1 MLAPSPCP
9 LFAIFACTPTPNDP
23 HLSTH
28 TSTPCSETP
37 SIHPTNPC
45 IHPHPYCA
53 PTHTLLCSIPFASLP
68 PQTPPQPSASTSPTP
83 QPAVLFCLADSLARR
98 LANPHVPLRRSTLT
112 LLLLS
117 SSPPPILSQ
126 VRFRRPLHP
135 GLGSIPDVA
144 DVSVI
149 AHGQPGR
156 QRRQHVRGA
165 CVPTAPPRAA
175 LRALPS
181 MVGKRRASLSHV
193 PIVGLL
199 CGCNVPGAGRI
210 HMMCGRAGS
219 TRHGT

>member
-1 MLAPSPCP
+1 M
-9 LFAIFACTPTPNDP
+9 
-23 HLSTH
+23 H
-28 TSTPCSETP
+28 TSTSILRAHPYTP
-37 SIHPTNPC
+37 LLHSLCLPSPSNTSTALC
-45 IHPHPYCA
+45 FFCFHPH
-53 PTHTLLCSIPFASLP
+53 
-68 PQTPPQPSASTSPTP
+68 
-83 QPAVLFCLADSLARR
+83 PAVLFCLADSLARR

-112 LLLLS
+112 LLPS
-117 SSPPPILSQ
+117 SCPPPILSQ

-199 CGCNVPGAGRI
+199 CGCNVPDAGGI